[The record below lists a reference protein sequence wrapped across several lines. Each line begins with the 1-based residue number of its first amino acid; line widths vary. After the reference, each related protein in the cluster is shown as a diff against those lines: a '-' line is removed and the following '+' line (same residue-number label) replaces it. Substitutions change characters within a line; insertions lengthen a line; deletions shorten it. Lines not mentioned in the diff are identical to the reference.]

1 MDALHA
7 RLEALEHQVH
17 TLHQQAH
24 AVNRRLRWWR
34 RLACGLGVLGCL
46 GWTLQAV
53 TAGEGKVGEGKVL
66 SLPDRFAAIERKL
79 VALTFDAA
87 TNEVVI
93 TGANLRIINGLGQTD
108 CGPQDHP
115 RPDCPNGLGNLIV
128 GYNEPRE
135 GGENRRNGSHNVVVG
150 TQHAF
155 SSVGGL
161 GVGRHNEIRGAFASI
176 SGGARNTAAG
186 AHASI
191 SGGKDVRQEAKEGW
205 AAGSMGVEVA
215 GRFRSP

>member
-24 AVNRRLRWWR
+24 AVDRRLRWWR

-115 RPDCPNGLGNLIV
+115 MPDCPNGLGNLIV

-150 TQHAF
+150 TQHEF

-161 GVGRHNEIRGAFASI
+161 VVGLQNEIHGAFASI
-176 SGGARNTAAG
+176 SGGTRNTAAG
-186 AHASI
+186 EHASI
-191 SGGKDVRQEAKEGW
+191 SGGKDVHQEAKEGW
-205 AAGSMGVEVA
+205 AAGSMGAETA